1 MSPLAKMRDR
11 LDKLDPRERRL
22 LSLLGVVLGV
32 MVLLG
37 APLLLTSSLASK
49 RDENAELRE
58 AIAAIK
64 EGRETVRA
72 RTIKREAMVARYANK
87 APALAGLLE
96 KAAREQQI
104 EIPESQDRPEVP
116 HGKKYVERGVV
127 VRLRKVTMLSLARML
142 EMLEQQKMPISIGRL
157 NIRKR
162 GGEHD
167 SYDVEI
173 GVSAFD
179 RTEASSSTV
188 PAGQEGGGR

>member
-22 LSLLGVVLGV
+22 LSLLGVVFGV

-179 RTEASSSTV
+179 RTEASSATV

>member
-22 LSLLGVVLGV
+22 LSLLGVVFGV